1 MKSFSRF
8 VVGAAGVALSLGL
21 WACGDTIENQI
32 NQTGLEVVASED
44 DLPECGKDNEGE
56 QAFVKDAGTTLICVD
71 GDWVAS
77 NGSDFS
83 CKTVEL
89 KDKSGLKIVCNG
101 DSIGVVLNGEKGD
114 TGKAGESGTGCVIT
128 DRNDTAV
135 VVTCGDSTMTIDLS
149 VGLPNDTLEADSERV
164 AISLDSL
171 VGFTQKGPFL
181 KGSTVYLYELSDGR
195 TLKQTN
201 GNFTSKIT
209 SDDGRYKFNARDL
222 VSQYA
227 MVVVDGYYRNEVTG
241 GTSDAPIRL
250 TALTDMR
257 KRSSVNVNLLTHMEF
272 DRVYNLVT
280 HGDSTGKK
288 LSVKAAKRQAQKEIL
303 KQFHIEL
310 DENTDAED
318 MDVFGD
324 SDADAALLAVSVLLQ
339 GDSSSSALSVLLT
352 EISNDI
358 SGYGEWKNSAT
369 KARLADWA
377 MTTDMAD
384 STSKLSLFG
393 KNVTDWGLGDAPDF
407 AKFVRNFASI
417 ENRLGVCGSKD
428 APEGIVKEVS
438 NPKSEKYYASKYA
451 DKSKTDVRFICRK
464 EGDLYVWRAATDIE
478 KDTMTLGHERSE
490 GEVIHGVINT
500 DSIYV
505 YENKNWRHGTY
516 LDSVVKKGCI
526 TDRWDTVVK
535 VSDGEWY
542 KCDSTIGKKVDE
554 STWMGAWRPATQI
567 EKDTAGLGHDSAE
580 GTVVKGLENSAYT
593 YVYQDGNW
601 RYGTYLDV
609 ELKQACM
616 EDGVVSSIPYKNDYY
631 VCTDTTG
638 SDTVRLWVKADEVL
652 NNTHHYEEECYEHG
666 KYSDGRLLSGRINT
680 DKKYVCDSYRKFRE
694 VRSDDEQYGVTCT
707 SYNRN
712 ALIIW
717 DDKFLKCGES
727 GWTQVPETV
736 PKGFMTDRRDW
747 RVYKTLGIGGN
758 VWMAENLNFEAEKS
772 YCYDDDSTNCS
783 TYGRLYTWAGAM
795 DSVGAWSTNG
805 TGCGFK
811 KTCTPEYPVRG
822 VCPEGWHLPDTTD
835 FRKLIDA
842 AGGSEA
848 GKALRSDSGWH
859 YREYYNNGTDKYSFT
874 VLPTG
879 YYYWIYTGTAIHSP
893 KYTSMGA
900 KSYFWSSIQYSENS
914 DKRYSWSVEFN
925 YEYDYVYRGS
935 IDKFYAVSVRCVQ
948 D

>member
-1 MKSFSRF
+1 MSKNVIANTLKPMLSPWS
-8 VVGAAGVALSLGL
+8 VAIGSILFLL
-21 WACGDTIENQI
+21 AACGDTVENV
-32 NQTGLEVVASED
+32 NQTGVELFSSKK
-44 DLPECGKDNEGE
+44 DLPECTGKNEGDL
-56 QAFVKDAGTTLICVD
+56 AVVKGESSLRVCMDGEWTAMTSEGSGVD
-71 GDWVAS
+71 GD
-77 NGSDFS
+77 FS
-83 CKTVEL
+83 CTTKEL
-89 KDKSGLKIVCNG
+89 KDGSGLKIICNG
-101 DSIGVVLNGEKGD
+101 DSIGVVLNGSD
-114 TGKAGESGTGCVIT
+114 GKAGKDGKDGADGEDGEDGK
-128 DRNDTAV
+128 DAV
-135 VVTCGDSTMTIDLS
+135 
-149 VGLPNDTLEADSERV
+149 LPQDTLEADSERV

-171 VGFTQKGPFL
+171 TGFTQKGPFL

-209 SDDGRYKFNARDL
+209 SDDGRYKFSARDL

-288 LSVKAAKRQAQKEIL
+288 LTVKAAKRQAQKEIL

-310 DENTDAED
+310 GENTDAED

-377 MTTDMAD
+377 LTIDMAD

-438 NPKSEKYYASKYA
+438 NPKSEEYYAADYT
-451 DKSKTDVRFICRK
+451 DKSKTKVRFICRK
-464 EGDLYVWRAATDIE
+464 EGDLFVWRAATDIE

-542 KCDSTIGKKVDE
+542 KCDSTIGKNVEE
-554 STWMGAWRPATQI
+554 STWKGAWRPATQI
-567 EKDTAGLGHDSAE
+567 EKDTAGLGHNFKD
-580 GTVVKGLENSAYT
+580 GDYVNGQENPAYT
-593 YVYQDGNW
+593 YVYENGNW
-601 RYGTYLDV
+601 RYGTYLDTA
-609 ELKQACM
+609 LKQACM
-616 EDGVVSSIPYKNDYY
+616 KDGVISNGKYKNDYY
-631 VCTDTTG
+631 VCRNKTA
-638 SDTVRLWVKADEVL
+638 SDTIRLWVKADDVL
-652 NNTHHYEEECYEHG
+652 NNTHEYESKCYERG
-666 KYSDGRLLSGRINT
+666 EYSDGRLLSGRVNT

-694 VRSDDEQYGVTCT
+694 IRSDDTLYGVSCT
-707 SYNRN
+707 GYNRD
-712 ALIIW
+712 ALIFRGS
-717 DDKFLKCGES
+717 KFLKCGSS
-727 GWTQVPETV
+727 GWTQVTESQARGT
-736 PKGFMTDRRDW
+736 MTDRRDW
-747 RVYKTLGIGGN
+747 QVYKTTGIGSQI
-758 VWMAENLNFEAEKS
+758 WLAQNLNYEAVDS
-772 YCYDDDSTNCS
+772 YCYNDDSTNCI
-783 TYGRLYTWAGAM
+783 TRGRLYTWAGAI
-795 DSVGAWSTNG
+795 DSVGLREEG
-805 TGCGFK
+805 KKCGYNANCEL
-811 KTCTPEYPVRG
+811 TYPVRG
-822 VCPEGWHLPDTTD
+822 VCPEGWHLPDSTE
-835 FRKLIDA
+835 FQQLIDYLGGMSV
-842 AGGSEA
+842 AGTKL
-848 GKALRSDSGWH
+848 KATSGWG
-859 YREYYNNGTDKYSFT
+859 NNPGTDDYGFTALSVGYRSRT
-874 VLPTG
+874 VLEG
-879 YYYWIYTGTAIHSP
+879 GTPFLVQWYSSNTA
-893 KYTSMGA
+893 
-900 KSYFWSSIQYSENS
+900 FWSSSLSYNLTNASTSRQAVCVDFPNATAATP
-914 DKRYSWSVEFN
+914 RPM
-925 YEYDYVYRGS
+925 YRWFG
-935 IDKFYAVSVRCVQ
+935 YSVRCVM
-948 D
+948 DKYVAP

>member
-1 MKSFSRF
+1 MKGFSRVF
-8 VVGAAGVALSLGL
+8 CGAAGLALSFGL
-21 WACGDTIENQI
+21 LACGDTVENTTI
-32 NQTGLEVVASED
+32 NQMGMEVVDSED
-44 DLPECGKDNEGE
+44 DLPKCSDENEGDV
-56 QAFVKDAGTTLICVD
+56 AFVKDEDASRVCVA
-71 GDWVAS
+71 GDWKPVSS
-77 NGSDFS
+77 NGSGDFS

-89 KDKSGLKIVCNG
+89 KDGSGLKIICNG
-101 DSIGVVLNGEKGD
+101 DSIGVVLNGSD
-114 TGKAGESGTGCVIT
+114 GKAGKDGKDGADGEDGEDGK
-128 DRNDTAV
+128 DAV
-135 VVTCGDSTMTIDLS
+135 
-149 VGLPNDTLEADSERV
+149 LPQDTLENDSERV

-171 VGFTQKGPFL
+171 TGFTQKGPFL

-209 SDDGRYKFNARDL
+209 SDDGRYKFSARDL

-288 LSVKAAKRQAQKEIL
+288 LTVKAAKRQAQKEIL

-310 DENTDAED
+310 GENTDAED

-358 SGYGEWKNSAT
+358 SGYGEWKNAAT

-377 MTTDMAD
+377 LTVDQAD
-384 STSKLSLFG
+384 STSRLTLFG
-393 KNVTDWGLGDAPDF
+393 KNVTGWGLGNAPDF
-407 AKFVRNFASI
+407 EKFVRNYASLESGLEI
-417 ENRLGVCGSKD
+417 CGSKD

-438 NPKSEKYYASKYA
+438 NPKSEEYYAANYT

-464 EGDLYVWRAATDIE
+464 EGDLFVWRAATDIE

-516 LDSVVKKGCI
+516 LDSVVKIGCI

-535 VSDGEWY
+535 VSEGEWY
-542 KCDSTIGKKVDE
+542 KCDSTIGKKVEE

-593 YVYQDGNW
+593 YVYQDSNW
-601 RYGTYLDV
+601 RFGTSLDL
-609 ELKQACM
+609 ELGPCM
-616 EDGVVSSIPYKNDYY
+616 NGGDVSSIPYKNDYY

-652 NNTHHYEEECYEHG
+652 NNTHEYESKCYERG
-666 KYSDGRLLSGRINT
+666 EYSDGRLLSGRINT
-680 DKKYVCDSYRKFRE
+680 NKKYVCDSYRKFRE
-694 VRSDDEQYGVTCT
+694 IRSDDTLYGVSCT
-707 SYNRN
+707 SYNRD
-712 ALIIW
+712 ALIFRGS
-717 DDKFLKCGES
+717 KFLKCGSS
-727 GWTQVPETV
+727 GWTQVTESQARGT
-736 PKGFMTDRRDW
+736 MTDRRDW

-772 YCYDDDSTNCS
+772 YCYDDDATNCAI
-783 TYGRLYTWAGAM
+783 YGRLYTWAGAM
-795 DSVGAWSTNG
+795 DSVGTWGTNG
-805 TGCGFK
+805 MGCGYENK
-811 KTCTPEYPVRG
+811 CTPVYPVRG

-835 FRKLIDA
+835 FRKLTVA
-842 AGGSEA
+842 AGGSKA
-848 GKALRSDSGWH
+848 GIALRSDSGWR
-859 YREYYNNGTDKYSFT
+859 YDMNGTDTYSFT
-874 VLPTG
+874 VLPAGYYRWTETG
-879 YYYWIYTGTAIHSP
+879 YGIFNP
-893 KYTSMGA
+893 KFSSMGEE
-900 KSYFWSSIQYSENS
+900 SSFWSSIQDWNHSGWHSAHTLLFRYENDYAYMGAHGS
-914 DKRYSWSVEFN
+914 FN
-925 YEYDYVYRGS
+925 
-935 IDKFYAVSVRCVQ
+935 ALSVRCVK